1 MLKHLNEKST
11 KPSRVVV
18 LGSHGFVGS
27 HIMNQLKQEGIN
39 ALGLSRNEVD
49 LLSSDAS
56 SVLLNYLKP
65 EDVLVIVSAIAP
77 CKNNAQLID
86 NLKMIQAAAT
96 AIEKVALSQVI
107 YISSDA
113 VYADD
118 VSLATETAKQQP
130 SSLHGMMH
138 SVRELML
145 KTTVGKTPLA
155 ILRPS
160 LLYGLAD
167 PHNGY
172 GPNRFRRLAEE
183 NKTIALFGNGEEK
196 RDHIFIEDVAKIV
209 SLVIQHRSE
218 GTLNIATG
226 ESPSFRET
234 AEIIVSLTGNAVE
247 IQATPRQN
255 PITHRHFDI
264 TACYQA
270 FPNFHYTSFKDG
282 VMHMLHKVAEVV

>member
-11 KPSRVVV
+11 KPARVVV

-27 HIMNQLKQEGIN
+27 HIMHQLKQEGIN
-39 ALGLSRNEVD
+39 TLGLSRNEVD

-56 SVLLNYLKP
+56 SVLLSYLKP

-86 NLKMIQAAAT
+86 NLKMIQSAAT

-183 NKTIALFGNGEEK
+183 NKTITLFGNGEEK

-234 AEIIVSLTGNAVE
+234 AELIVSLTGNSVE

-282 VMHMLHKVAEVV
+282 VMHMLHKVAEIA

>member
-27 HIMNQLKQEGIN
+27 HIICQLKMDGIN
-39 ALGLSRNEVD
+39 AIGLSRNEVD

-56 SVLLNYLKP
+56 TVLLNHLQP
-65 EDVLVIVSAIAP
+65 EDVLIVVSAIAP

-86 NLKMIQAAAT
+86 NLKMTQAVAS
-96 AIEKVALSQVI
+96 AIEKVALSQVV

-118 VSLATETAKQQP
+118 VSLATESSNLQP

-138 SVRELML
+138 SARELML
-145 KTTVGKTPLA
+145 KTTVGKVPLA

-183 NKTIALFGNGEEK
+183 NKTITLFGNGEEK

-209 SLVIQHRSE
+209 SLTVQHRSE

-226 ESPSFRET
+226 ESLSFRET
-234 AEIIVSLTGNAVE
+234 AEIIVSLLGQSID
-247 IQATPRQN
+247 IQGTPRQN

-264 TACYQA
+264 TACLKA
-270 FPNFHYTSFKDG
+270 FPQFRYTTFKEG
-282 VMHMLHKVAEVV
+282 AVQITQKVKEMV